1 MHGRKNIKIQENHQN
16 TKKKYKNTK
25 NIKIQKKTSKYKI
38 LTNKF
43 LRENRA
49 VSEIMWK
56 NIVQPDGLQ
65 MTNEYA
71 LHDR

>member
-1 MHGRKNIKIQENHQN
+1 MHRRKNIKIQ
-16 TKKKYKNTK
+16 K
-25 NIKIQKKTSKYKI
+25 NIKIKKTSKYKKKTSKYKI

-56 NIVQPDGLQ
+56 NIVQPEGLQ